1 MSQDVADGLRRVSS
15 ELFGDWRLLQLRDLE
30 YWHRSDA
37 RLLIVSLVAFGALI
51 LVAGLLL
58 PRRRGRHTVTV
69 PAVLPVMRWAAAAN
83 FTHIP
88 LLIALVG
95 VPFLALSLADPYTS
109 LVRREASYPGRR
121 ICLMIDASNS
131 MSSPFKTER
140 LAQRGD
146 AESNAFLTTVSAAE
160 RFVQMR
166 MSGPY
171 RDLLALVEFGA
182 DAYVVTPFTNDYEN
196 LLVSLSLIGEPHE
209 FSSFPDQRTLIAK
222 GIDEAVALFKAFNYL
237 DASGN
242 LLLIFSDGEDTNAT
256 INGRSLD
263 SIISGSIEAGVP
275 VYFIRTNYNKAEG
288 DPAVPDKLWRDAVRK
303 TGGKFF
309 AASDERSLLAA
320 IDEIDHVAAGT
331 IRLTEYG
338 TERPRF
344 PIFASIAALCFALGA
359 LSKLTVPFFQRF
371 P

>member
-1 MSQDVADGLRRVSS
+1 VTAGFPRLLDLLA
-15 ELFGDWRLLQLRDLE
+15 DWRLLQTGELQ

-37 RLLIVSLVAFGALI
+37 RLLLLSLAALA
-51 LVAGLLL
+51 LVVLFLRFIL
-58 PRRRGRHTVTV
+58 PRPLSRYAVTV
-69 PAVLPVMRWAAAAN
+69 PALLASTPRLPSAVLLRLPIVLA
-83 FTHIP
+83 
-88 LLIALVG
+88 IAG
-95 VPFLALSLADPYTS
+95 VPFLAVAVADPYTS
-109 LVRREASYPGRR
+109 FVRREASYPGRR

-140 LAQRGD
+140 LPQRGD
-146 AESNAFLTTVSAAE
+146 IESNAFVTTVAAAE

-166 MSGPY
+166 MRGPY

-182 DAYVVTPFTNDYEN
+182 DAYVVTPFTNDYDN
-196 LLVSLSLIGEPHE
+196 LLVSLSLIGDPHE
-209 FSSFPDQRTLIAK
+209 FASFPDQRTLIAK
-222 GIDEAVALFKAFNYL
+222 GIDEAVALFKAFKYL

-256 INGRSLD
+256 INGRPLEE
-263 SIISGSIEAGVP
+263 IIRGAIEAGVP

-288 DPAVPDKLWRDAVRK
+288 DPAVPDKLWSEAVRK

-309 AASDERSLLAA
+309 AASDERTLLSA
-320 IDEIDHVAAGT
+320 INEIDQVAAGT

-338 TERPRF
+338 SQRPRF
-344 PIFASIAALCFALGA
+344 QLFAALAAFCFVLGA
-359 LSKLTVPFFQRF
+359 ASKLTLPFFQRF